1 MQAIA
6 WDLRSGRISA
16 ASDPR
21 AIGASAVVP
30 PSAGRAARWCGA
42 ICVRPGVDF
51 RALNAVA
58 GVAVVPAGLP
68 VCFPLSIIP
77 GLRLHLRTPGGTRGP
92 FQVKPQVA
100 LPLTTE

>member
-1 MQAIA
+1 MGPAQRP
-6 WDLRSGRISA
+6 DQRRIGPEGDRRQRGCA
-16 ASDPR
+16 TVR
-21 AIGASAVVP
+21 GTY
-30 PSAGRAARWCGA
+30 AARWCGA

-68 VCFPLSIIP
+68 VCFPVVDSP
-77 GLRLHLRTPGGTRGP
+77 DCGCTCARRWDASLRP